1 MTIFICRIQKNS
13 FDQGITMKVENVVEE
28 AVDDNESHG
37 AEIFID
43 ADEDETDD
51 MEEMPNRGDIV
62 RLVSKH
68 MRTVFRQLTDINQR
82 LQHLEDKV
90 LNIWCMFV
98 LFSFIYKWLGI
109 FYKTKKNWEK
119 ALNSYDVVC
128 AFEFDIRDLT

>member
-1 MTIFICRIQKNS
+1 MEKGTKILGVFISRKYNHENIMTIFICRIQKNS
-13 FDQGITMKVENVVEE
+13 MDQGISMKVKNVVDE
-28 AVDDNESHG
+28 AVDDKESEDG
-37 AEIFID
+37 TERIID

-90 LNIWCMFV
+90 LNI
-98 LFSFIYKWLGI
+98 
-109 FYKTKKNWEK
+109 
-119 ALNSYDVVC
+119 
-128 AFEFDIRDLT
+128 

>member
-37 AEIFID
+37 AERFID

-90 LNIWCMFV
+90 LNI
-98 LFSFIYKWLGI
+98 
-109 FYKTKKNWEK
+109 
-119 ALNSYDVVC
+119 
-128 AFEFDIRDLT
+128 